1 MLNRSGENNLY
12 CSIIATL
19 QSPLE
24 MTVHF
29 FKNATFSTYI
39 LPIQT
44 HKVPKE
50 CLFNALSFGVIHIAI
65 S

>member
-19 QSPLE
+19 RSPLE

-29 FKNATFSTYI
+29 LNATFTNYI
-39 LPIQT
+39 LPIPT

>member
-12 CSIIATL
+12 CSITATL
-19 QSPLE
+19 QSFINDSA
-24 MTVHF
+24 F
-29 FKNATFSTYI
+29 FKNATFTTYI
-39 LPIQT
+39 LPIPT

-50 CLFNALSFGVIHIAI
+50 CQFNALSFGVTHIAI